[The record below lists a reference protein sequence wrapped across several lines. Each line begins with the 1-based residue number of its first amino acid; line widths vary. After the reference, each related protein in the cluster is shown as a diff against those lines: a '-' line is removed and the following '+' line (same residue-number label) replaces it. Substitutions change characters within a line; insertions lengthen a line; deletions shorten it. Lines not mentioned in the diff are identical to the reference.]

1 MFLELL
7 LQRTEETLDFS
18 LTPPHH
24 LDLSAVEENSFNE
37 EL

>member
-7 LQRTEETLDFS
+7 QQRTEKTWGFS
-18 LTPPHH
+18 LTPPSH
-24 LDLSAVEENSFNE
+24 LDLNAAEENSFNE